1 MLKTLSTN
9 LDFRSMNELFTQE
22 DFIAAK
28 EFARIECSDEMGK
41 TLKENIEKTL
51 LLLSKM
57 SFRSGD
63 LLMDD
68 LAEHPF
74 SIDCLEDEKN
84 NLGSDK
90 TALEGLSE
98 LDQDKLKINASYFR

>member
-1 MLKTLSTN
+1 
-9 LDFRSMNELFTQE
+9 MNELFTQE

-41 TLKENIEKTL
+41 TLKENIEKIL

-57 SFRSGD
+57 SLGSGD

-68 LAEHPF
+68 LAEPPF
-74 SIDCLEDEKN
+74 SIDFIEDKKN
-84 NLGSDK
+84 NLGSHE

-98 LDQDKLKINASYFR
+98 LDQDKLKMKASYLRLI